1 MAGGLIGTPLVP
13 RTSLTGH
20 AVIDHYLGSEIS
32 SSDNSADNMSE
43 ERQRRFFGGHLGKV
57 RFLKSH
63 ELEIDFL

>member
-1 MAGGLIGTPLVP
+1 MLAAGII
-13 RTSLTGH
+13 GH
-20 AVIDHYLGSEIS
+20 ALIDHFIKGNEIS
-32 SSDNSADNMSE
+32 SPADNSMEQSDNMSE